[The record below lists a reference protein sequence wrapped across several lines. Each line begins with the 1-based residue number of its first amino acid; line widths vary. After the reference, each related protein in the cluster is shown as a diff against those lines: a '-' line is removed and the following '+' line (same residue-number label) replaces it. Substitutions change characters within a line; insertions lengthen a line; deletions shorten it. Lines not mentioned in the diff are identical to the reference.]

1 MGLKQKFMALSGLM
15 GLLLAVV
22 SIVGYMMASSALE
35 ESVDSELR
43 TTIANESNKL
53 NGWLREKKAFGV
65 ATTNHMTSLNGNMEV
80 MHTQETLG
88 TTISDKEIL
97 EMTAGTEDGWFS
109 GYYSGDNTG
118 KKDPRQRPW
127 YKEAKAHD
135 KTLFTEA
142 YIDANTNKLVVSVAS
157 PVKANGQFIGATCLD
172 IGLDVLTEQANAMKY
187 HGVGAGIIA
196 EANGNILATSGAG
209 EPMKNF
215 KEIDG
220 LGTHFDEMA
229 KKGEG
234 YFQVTIG
241 GEDKVFAYTTVPETG
256 WIMGI
261 SAPSD
266 FVFAPLKK
274 LKIVFG
280 VLTLVGLVLAS
291 IICLTFAKRIT
302 TPITGLEAHASQM
315 ANGNLS
321 MENLPITSND
331 EIGSLTNAFNTM
343 SANLRK
349 LISKMAATSEQVA
362 ASSEELTAN
371 AQQSAEASVH
381 VAETVGEV
389 SMNMEDQLQNI
400 DSAKSN
406 VDTVY
411 EDVHAMAEK
420 ARTVTETSGRT
431 AEAAQKGSALME
443 NAVKCMGNIEK
454 SVLASA
460 DVVQKLGENSSQ
472 IGQIVEAISSIAE
485 QTNLLSLNAAIEAA
499 RAGEHGRG
507 FAVVAEE
514 VRKLAAESQDSAEQ
528 IKARI
533 LSIQNDTNEA
543 VLAMQSG
550 TDEVKSGTAAI
561 REVGE
566 QFEGILSMVNDIK
579 GQMDEISNSVEVVT
593 AGAGNIVKA
602 VDSIDGISRKTSE
615 NTQTIS
621 AATEQ
626 QSASNEEIAAAS
638 QSLANMASDMQEAIG
653 QFKL

>member
-1 MGLKQKFMALSGLM
+1 
-15 GLLLAVV
+15 
-22 SIVGYMMASSALE
+22 MMASSALE

-43 TTIANESNKL
+43 TTIANEASKL

-109 GYYSGDNTG
+109 GYYSGENTG

-127 YKEAKAHD
+127 YKEAKATD
-135 KTLFTEA
+135 KTTFTEA

-157 PVKANGQFIGATCLD
+157 PVKANGQFIGATCVDLA
-172 IGLDVLTEQANAMKY
+172 LDVLTEQANAMKY
-187 HGVGAGIIA
+187 HGEGAGIIA

-220 LGTHFDEMA
+220 LGSHFDEMV

-234 YFQVTIG
+234 YFEVTIG

-266 FVFAPLKK
+266 FVFASLKH

-280 VLTLVGLVLAS
+280 VLTLVGLLLAAF
-291 IICLTFAKRIT
+291 ICLTFANRIT
-302 TPITGLEAHASQM
+302 TPIAGLEAHASQL
-315 ANGNLS
+315 ADGNLT
-321 MENLPITSND
+321 MDDLPVTSND
-331 EIGSLTNAFNTM
+331 EIGSLTRAFNTM

-371 AQQSAEASVH
+371 AQQSADASVH

-389 SMNMEDQLQNI
+389 SMNMEDQLKNI
-400 DSAKSN
+400 DNAKAN

-411 EDVHAMAEK
+411 EDVNSMAAK

-431 AEAAQKGSALME
+431 AEAAQKGSELME
-443 NAVKCMGNIEK
+443 NAVKCMNNIEK

-533 LSIQNDTNEA
+533 MSIQNDTNEA
-543 VLAMQSG
+543 VQAMQAG

-566 QFEGILSMVNDIK
+566 QFEGILSMVNGIK
-579 GQMDEISNSVEVVT
+579 KQMDEISHSVDVVT

-602 VDSIDGISRKTSE
+602 VDSIDDTSRKTSE

-638 QSLANMASDMQEAIG
+638 QSLANMAADMQDAIG
-653 QFKL
+653 KFKL